1 MVFVKCALQV
11 ALSSAG
17 SLRVTLHN
25 GARHGDC
32 IKYIAQHIANY
43 SYEHIHLPPH
53 ESKMLGSVFLVVPS
67 LLVKKKCDNRLI
79 VNVGVDSNERSNEDA
94 LRKYQIWDGHSQ
106 DRYV

>member
-1 MVFVKCALQV
+1 
-11 ALSSAG
+11 
-17 SLRVTLHN
+17 
-25 GARHGDC
+25 
-32 IKYIAQHIANY
+32 
-43 SYEHIHLPPH
+43 
-53 ESKMLGSVFLVVPS
+53 MLGSVFLVVPS